1 MSPAAQDAGRPLQRW
16 LAVVDRAI
24 MALVALLTAGL
35 FVCVVTQVFV
45 RYVLERP
52 LPWTDEVAR
61 YCFIWASFLAAAV
74 IVGRGEHFSIDFM
87 VEALPPRA
95 RCLLRLLGT
104 ALCIVFALILVV
116 YGYGWSARLMF
127 ARSAVLELPQGAI
140 YAVVPISAAYMT
152 LHLVLQ
158 LFGHLRELRGER
170 PPVRQAVRPAGD
182 EAC

>member
-1 MSPAAQDAGRPLQRW
+1 MLPAAQGAGRPLQRW
-16 LAVVDRAI
+16 LAGVDRAI
-24 MALVALLTAGL
+24 MAFVALLMAGL

-74 IVGRGEHFSIDFM
+74 IVGRREHFSIDFM
-87 VEALPPRA
+87 IEALPPRA

-104 ALCIVFALILVV
+104 ALCIVFALILVI

-152 LHLVLQ
+152 LHLAVQ
-158 LFGHLRELRGER
+158 LCGHLRELREQR
-170 PPVRQAVRPAGD
+170 PAARPAGD